1 MAKFKCKLSGNI
13 FEFVNEFDIEDMRK
27 HPQYD
32 EVKDVWQEEEEQD
45 TKKKVTK
52 PRKAKEAE

>member
-13 FEFVNEFDIEDMRK
+13 FEFVNEFDIEDMRE